1 MLQDIK
7 TAPMTSLQVD
17 AMIALSGSAT
27 ALFSKRARKY
37 KELELKQ
44 QHLTED
50 AIRGLILSEYTFLKR
65 PVLIFEEHIFIGNS
79 AKEVDA
85 ARTFLSTK

>member
-1 MLQDIK
+1 
-7 TAPMTSLQVD
+7 
-17 AMIALSGSAT
+17 MIALAGGAE

-37 KELELKQ
+37 KELELKEQ
-44 QHLTED
+44 ELTED
-50 AIRGLILSEYTFLKR
+50 AIRNLILREYTFLKR

-79 AKEVDA
+79 AKEVGA